1 MATIN
6 DVCKLA
12 GVSKATVSRV
22 LNNTGQVKKSTA
34 DAVYQAINTLGYK
47 PNSLARALAT
57 NCTNTLGL
65 VVSAFEGA
73 YFSSL
78 MRKASETSAND
89 GKQLLIMDGGHSPQS
104 EEKAIHSLV
113 ERKVD
118 AVILYTRKMPAEK
131 LKTLMESLPVPLI
144 VINQMVEGFEPRCIC
159 FDQYQA
165 ACNATEFL
173 IAKGHNKIACISGPE
188 NSVNSSLRL
197 QGFKDTLAKHHL
209 PLCGI
214 YHGNYYTQSGYH
226 ACQALLD
233 SNQPFSAL
241 FAAND
246 SMAMGAIRALHEA
259 GINVPEEISVMGFDN
274 DPAGPFLIP
283 SLSSI
288 MLPVDAMAQ
297 TAIEQAMRLLKGDKI
312 SEVDLFSGSL
322 IVRESVD
329 QLKKP
334 R

>member
-34 DAVYQAINTLGYK
+34 DAVYQAMDTLGYK

-78 MRKASETSAND
+78 MRQASETAALA
-89 GKQLLIMDGGHSPQS
+89 GKQLLIMDGGHSQHS
-104 EEKAIHSLV
+104 EYQAINSLV

-118 AVILYTRKMPAEK
+118 AVILYTRKMPAGE
-131 LKTLMESLPVPLI
+131 LKQLMENLPIPLV
-144 VINQMVEGFEPRCIC
+144 VINQMIEGFESRCVC

-165 ACNATEFL
+165 ACDATEFL
-173 IAKGHNKIACISGPE
+173 LSRGHREIACISGPE
-188 NSVNSSLRL
+188 SSVNSRLRL
-197 QGFKDTLAKHHL
+197 KGFNDTLAKHQLSHS
-209 PLCGI
+209 GT
-214 YHGNYYTQSGYH
+214 YHGDYFSQSGYH
-226 ACQALLD
+226 ACQVLLG
-233 SNQPFSAL
+233 SKRPFSAL
-241 FAAND
+241 FTAND
-246 SMAMGAIRALHEA
+246 NMAMGAIRALHEA
-259 GINVPEEISVMGFDN
+259 GVKVPEEVSVIGFDN
-274 DPAGPFLIP
+274 DPAGQFLIP
-283 SLSSI
+283 SLSSV

-297 TAIEQAMRLLKGDKI
+297 AAVEQALLLVKGEKI
-312 SEVDLFSGSL
+312 SPIGLFSGDL

-334 R
+334 S